1 MEFFYYLLPRNFY
14 TNILNY
20 KMVNQVNKKFL
31 KSSHFISNLKLC
43 EIRMIDN
50 SKFPWIILIPK
61 RKKISD
67 ISELNKKDRSLLM
80 DEIVYCSN
88 LMKKIFKTSKL
99 NVEKIGNIV
108 PQLHIHII
116 ARKKTDI
123 TWPLSVWVTKSKPYT
138 KKNLRFVI
146 NKISEGFSKKKR

>member
-1 MEFFYYLLPRNFY
+1 
-14 TNILNY
+14 
-20 KMVNQVNKKFL
+20 MVNQVNKNFL
-31 KSSHFISNLKLC
+31 KSSYFISDLKLC
-43 EIRMIDN
+43 EIRMINN

-61 RKKISD
+61 RKKITD

-116 ARKKTDI
+116 ARKKTDT

-138 KKNLRFVI
+138 EKNLRFVI
-146 NKISEGFSKKKR
+146 NKISKGFSKIKR